1 MPTRADEIELNME
14 ETTSLES
21 PKKPPSNRNA
31 PGGPPGNRKALK
43 HGLYAYKAMLNG
55 DGLDERTSLFKA
67 LREKEQEL
75 VTALGGD
82 PSPQEQAI
90 IGDSV
95 KNMLYIVSLDNYL
108 MGLKSLVRKGRPHP
122 VLAIRTTLSTHL
134 RENLKTLGLKR
145 VAKTLS
151 LQDILTKDDD
161 KPGNGTGTA
170 RMSSHEP

>member
-1 MPTRADEIELNME
+1 MTAENEATQEPTQHKRGGRNGNVAPPA
-14 ETTSLES
+14 
-21 PKKPPSNRNA
+21 PK
-31 PGGPPGNRKALK
+31 GNKFAIK
-43 HGLYAYKAMLNG
+43 HGLYSYRAMLNG

-75 VTALGGD
+75 VKALGGD

-95 KNMLYIVSLDNYL
+95 KNMLYIASLDNYL

-122 VLAIRTTLSTHL
+122 VLAIRTQLSAHL

-151 LQDILTKDDD
+151 LTEILGKDDD
-161 KPGNGTGTA
+161 TPATANGADEKGT
-170 RMSSHEP
+170 EQQ

>member
-1 MPTRADEIELNME
+1 ME
-14 ETTSLES
+14 TES
-21 PKKPPSNRNA
+21 NTQVSKSRRGYGGGA
-31 PGGPPGNRKALK
+31 PQGNKNALK
-43 HGLYAYKAMLNG
+43 HGLHTYKAMLNG
-55 DGLDERTSLFKA
+55 NGLDERTSLFKA

-95 KNMLYIVSLDNYL
+95 KNMLYIASLDNYL

-122 VLAIRTTLSTHL
+122 VLAIRTTLSAHL
-134 RENLKTLGLKR
+134 RENVKTLGLKR

-151 LQDILTKDDD
+151 LHEILDKDDD
-161 KPGNGTGTA
+161 QQGNGA
-170 RMSSHEP
+170 ADREP

>member
-1 MPTRADEIELNME
+1 MSFNGIN
-14 ETTSLES
+14 
-21 PKKPPSNRNA
+21 NA
-31 PGGPPGNRKALK
+31 GGPPKGNQNAVK
-43 HGLYAYKAMLNG
+43 HGLYTYKAMLNG
-55 DGLDERTSLFKA
+55 NGLDERTSLFKA

-95 KNMLYIVSLDNYL
+95 KNMLYIASLDNYL

-122 VLAIRTTLSTHL
+122 VLAIRTQLSAHL

-145 VAKTLS
+145 VAKSVSLHEILS
-151 LQDILTKDDD
+151 KEAKDDD
-161 KPGNGTGTA
+161 KPDNGNSEAGEGK
-170 RMSSHEP
+170 

>member
-1 MPTRADEIELNME
+1 METQPTTQVSQSRRGQGAGA
-14 ETTSLES
+14 
-21 PKKPPSNRNA
+21 PSGNRNA
-31 PGGPPGNRKALK
+31 VK
-43 HGLYAYKAMLNG
+43 HGLHTYKAMLNG
-55 DGLDERTSLFKA
+55 NGLDERTSLFKA

-75 VTALGGD
+75 VSALGGD

-95 KNMLYIVSLDNYL
+95 KNMLYIASLDNYL

-122 VLAIRTTLSTHL
+122 VLAIRTTLSAHL

-151 LQDILTKDDD
+151 LNEILANDD
-161 KPGNGTGTA
+161 
-170 RMSSHEP
+170 EPPAPANSASVAATITTIASQRQGK

>member
-1 MPTRADEIELNME
+1 MISATCPEPELPHE
-14 ETTSLES
+14 KRTGG
-21 PKKPPSNRNA
+21 RNA
-31 PGGPPGNRKALK
+31 PGGPPRNKKALV
-43 HGLYAYKAMLNG
+43 HGFYSYKAMLNG

-75 VTALGGD
+75 VKALGGD

-95 KNMLYIVSLDNYL
+95 KNMLYIASLDNYL

-145 VAKTLS
+145 VAKTLT
-151 LQDILTKDDD
+151 LNEILDKDDD
-161 KPGNGTGTA
+161 KPEANGNSAADEGTTGQ
-170 RMSSHEP
+170 